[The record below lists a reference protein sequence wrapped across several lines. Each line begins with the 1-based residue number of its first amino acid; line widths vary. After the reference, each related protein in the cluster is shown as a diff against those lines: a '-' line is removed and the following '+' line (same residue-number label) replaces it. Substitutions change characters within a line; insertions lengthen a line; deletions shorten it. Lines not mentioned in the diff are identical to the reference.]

1 MRTTLKS
8 VNEALAGLGAQ
19 TRLMKG
25 DGYFYFDSGEAENWL
40 DKTISTPTL
49 SSRTVDE
56 WVQDICHHNYNGAPT
71 DGSAWESGQDGRVAR
86 GGAWAWFDHPSLFRA
101 ASHVCGVGAGPMVGF
116 RVARDDR

>member
-8 VNEALAGLGAQ
+8 VNEALAGQGTQA
-19 TRLMKG
+19 RLMKG

-56 WVQDICHHNYNGAPT
+56 WVQDYHRLKELNRNLLE
-71 DGSAWESGQDGRVAR
+71 GSAR
-86 GGAWAWFDHPSLFRA
+86 RA
-101 ASHVCGVGAGPMVGF
+101 NSSAPKGSRPAKSRKP
-116 RVARDDR
+116 

>member
-19 TRLMKG
+19 ARLMKG

-40 DKTISTPTL
+40 DKTISTRTL

-56 WVQDICHHNYNGAPT
+56 WVQEYHRLKELNRKLLEGSPRRAHSSAPKR
-71 DGSAWESGQDGRVAR
+71 SEPAKSRR
-86 GGAWAWFDHPSLFRA
+86 P
-101 ASHVCGVGAGPMVGF
+101 
-116 RVARDDR
+116 

>member
-19 TRLMKG
+19 ARLMKG

-49 SSRTVDE
+49 SSGTVDE
-56 WVQDICHHNYNGAPT
+56 WVQQYQRPKELNRNLLE
-71 DGSAWESGQDGRVAR
+71 GSARTA
-86 GGAWAWFDHPSLFRA
+86 PSSPPKRCRPA
-101 ASHVCGVGAGPMVGF
+101 
-116 RVARDDR
+116 

>member
-19 TRLMKG
+19 ARLMKG
-25 DGYFYFDSGEAENWL
+25 DGYFYFDSGEAESWL

-56 WVQDICHHNYNGAPT
+56 
-71 DGSAWESGQDGRVAR
+71 
-86 GGAWAWFDHPSLFRA
+86 
-101 ASHVCGVGAGPMVGF
+101 
-116 RVARDDR
+116 

>member
-19 TRLMKG
+19 ARLMKG

-40 DKTISTPTL
+40 DKTVSTPTL

-56 WVQDICHHNYNGAPT
+56 WVRDYHRLKELNRNLLE
-71 DGSAWESGQDGRVAR
+71 GSARLAHSSAPKGSRPAKAR
-86 GGAWAWFDHPSLFRA
+86 KP
-101 ASHVCGVGAGPMVGF
+101 
-116 RVARDDR
+116 

>member
-8 VNEALAGLGAQ
+8 VNEALAGWGTQ

-56 WVQDICHHNYNGAPT
+56 WVAALSPIERA
-71 DGSAWESGQDGRVAR
+71 ESE
-86 GGAWAWFDHPSLFRA
+86 PSR
-101 ASHVCGVGAGPMVGF
+101 
-116 RVARDDR
+116 R